1 MNLKKNTF
9 RLLGRVKI
17 QSWRNQ
23 LKKKHMLAPWLQ
35 LLTSSNPGY
44 EKTGSSIFRVC
55 RNSSQLKPF
64 LDHLQNNN
72 WKTISTC

>member
-1 MNLKKNTF
+1 MNLKKKHIQTVGPSENTK
-9 RLLGRVKI
+9 LEE
-17 QSWRNQ
+17 STE
-23 LKKKHMLAPWLQ
+23 KKHMLAPWLQ

-44 EKTGSSIFRVC
+44 ENTQLSIFRVC
-55 RNSSQLKPF
+55 RNSSQLKPP